1 MMRFQAIF
9 FLIALTT
16 VTLAV
21 YAPTDKHALDKHGV
35 EKVLLVENT
44 VGRNINGRRGGGSI
58 SVLDVI
64 DANRRTG
71 SRAVGISHGIGN
83 EFITHGSSAGRGLPG
98 DSVGSRTS
106 SIRGSSSGLSRALSD
121 DDSVRNCHYGCGG
134 DKLCSSGHKCV
145 HEGCSSYC
153 VDISSGRIIGSS
165 DSFKRGHTGSETIR
179 SSSSGLTRVL
189 SNDDHLS
196 SGSRISSS
204 GLARNLDLSRNGHLE
219 TIGSSRGVSGHTGAD
234 LFDAITSRRSGLDV
248 LDTVSLRRSGSV
260 SAAVAGVVSQSV
272 VGGKAGCKTD
282 CHRDSDCPTSK
293 YCASV
298 NCHMIC
304 RRRRSKGYT
313 P

>member
-21 YAPTDKHALDKHGV
+21 YAPTNKHALDRHGV

-44 VGRNINGRRGGGSI
+44 VERNINGRRGGGSV
-58 SVLDVI
+58 SVLNVI
-64 DANRRTG
+64 DANRRAG
-71 SRAVGISHGIGN
+71 SRAVGTSHGIGN
-83 EFITHGSSAGRGLPG
+83 ELLTQGSSSGRGLPR
-98 DSVGSRTS
+98 DSVGSRTFAS
-106 SIRGSSSGLSRALSD
+106 RGSLAGLSRSLSD
-121 DDSVRNCHYGCGG
+121 DDSDCHYGCGD
-134 DKLCSSGHKCV
+134 DKLCRSGHKCV
-145 HEGCSSYC
+145 HDGCNSYC
-153 VDISSGRIIGSS
+153 VEISSGSMIGSS
-165 DSFKRGHTGSETIR
+165 RLSDSIRRGNTGS
-179 SSSSGLTRVL
+179 SSVLTRVS
-189 SNDDHLS
+189 SNDGHLS
-196 SGSRISSS
+196 SGSRIGSS

-219 TIGSSRGVSGHTGAD
+219 TIGSSRGVSGHTGANI
-234 LFDAITSRRSGLDV
+234 LGPITSRRSGLDV

-260 SAAVAGVVSQSV
+260 SAAGLGVVSQSV
-272 VGGKAGCKTD
+272 VGGKTGCKTD
-282 CHRDSDCPTSK
+282 CHLDSDCPTSK